1 MNVNNP
7 MGRSEERVCSGVT
20 LLREI
25 HVYTFQ
31 MHIVDVLEI
40 TASHA
45 PDTARKQ
52 LLEQENTVFE
62 QP

>member
-1 MNVNNP
+1 MNVNDA
-7 MGRSEERVCSGVT
+7 MGCSEARVCSGVT

-31 MHIVDVLEI
+31 MHILEI